1 MASKYVREFDE
12 DYDIDLGTVLY
23 LKENL
28 DIRVYL
34 EDILATNY
42 PYPKHKYLYYMVGD
56 ERPYKR
62 KDFFTISERRKI
74 IINKFLNN
82 K

>member
-1 MASKYVREFDE
+1 MSNYYDD
-12 DYDIDLGTVLY
+12 DYGIDLGSVLY
-23 LKENL
+23 LKEDL
-28 DIRVYL
+28 DTKFYL

-42 PYPKHKYLYYMVGD
+42 PYPKHKYLYYMLGD

-62 KDFFTISERRKI
+62 KDFLTKEERRKI
-74 IINKFLNN
+74 IIEKFLNN